1 MALLPQQVAQSLCN
15 FSFAKEFKDHKDD
28 YLLVARLVARETIR
42 HLKLNGVQ
50 LFDPTDPN
58 DLKDFADK
66 HLVEK
71 VKIWLISDTKFLWFR
86 QALKRGIR
94 MYLDPCTYE
103 VWSEMMA
110 RYVLNEA
117 IEMCKLL

>member
-1 MALLPQQVAQSLCN
+1 MALLPYQVVQSLH
-15 FSFAKEFKDHKDD
+15 SFGFVKEFQDHRED
-28 YLLVARLVARETIR
+28 YLLVAKLVARETIR

-50 LFDPTDPN
+50 LFNPTDPN

-86 QALKRGIR
+86 QALKRGLR
-94 MYLDPCTYE
+94 MYINPCDYE
-103 VWSEMMA
+103 AWGEMMA

-117 IEMCKLL
+117 IGMSKLL